1 MGNVS
6 GVVGVRCNLFIKK
19 KKSLLVQKHLNN
31 NYSTEREV
39 AQPFLK
45 NIFLVPRDLFCSFT
59 VMEDVIGFH

>member
-19 KKSLLVQKHLNN
+19 CLLVQKHLNK

-39 AQPFLK
+39 AQPFFK